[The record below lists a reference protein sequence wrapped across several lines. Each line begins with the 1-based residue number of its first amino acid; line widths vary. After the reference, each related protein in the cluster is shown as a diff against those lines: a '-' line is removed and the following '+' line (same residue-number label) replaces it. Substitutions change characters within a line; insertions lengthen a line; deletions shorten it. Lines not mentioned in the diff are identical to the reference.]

1 MGIEYRKYNQSR
13 YDNEYVAVGD
23 ETTNDRGDTVR
34 PFARVSVS
42 HQPKGWNIPFKNEG
56 HHIDKLNGLS
66 SEYIGHV
73 FDTLSSPSHED
84 KMTGLD
90 DDAVQ
95 AIDLVKYGNGDTYL
109 RDPDALKYAL
119 DTNPHFNP
127 QKLFYEE
134 PSSITVN
141 YMAADPSLKHTA
153 LTLGAIAKRDLKADK
168 IIASD
173 DLSPFSSALTKS
185 AIKKGLPVE
194 ANQYN
199 PDLEATNDMDLDPRT
214 LDTHDIAA
222 NERFFKPVSPELISE
237 SRKDLRGM
245 LRNPTPVAE
254 PEVEI
259 TADPKPLAKPKTR
272 NTRPVTRKGLSDQF
286 VIPGM
291 EKFL

>member
-1 MGIEYRKYNQSR
+1 
-13 YDNEYVAVGD
+13 
-23 ETTNDRGDTVR
+23 
-34 PFARVSVS
+34 
-42 HQPKGWNIPFKNEG
+42 
-56 HHIDKLNGLS
+56 
-66 SEYIGHV
+66 
-73 FDTLSSPSHED
+73 
-84 KMTGLD
+84 
-90 DDAVQ
+90 
-95 AIDLVKYGNGDTYL
+95 
-109 RDPDALKYAL
+109 
-119 DTNPHFNP
+119 
-127 QKLFYEE
+127 
-134 PSSITVN
+134 
-141 YMAADPSLKHTA
+141 MAADPSLKHTA